1 MMTSLQTAL
10 AAALSAA
17 CVTSCSA
24 QADFPDVRNSNGTAL
39 NASDYT
45 GAFTMVLDSAAA
57 ADHNAD
63 LGVPVDISLR
73 PAPSASDG
81 AGEGGLNLDASQD
94 TRQYYHVELFTDA
107 GEITRCTVQE
117 GGPDGSYS
125 DARCRRVD
133 QVIQIVVS
141 GGSAGRLIF
150 EVAKE
155 QDGAPLAGRG
165 FMNHPAL
172 PVSPSIG
179 AVTLTALP
187 G

>member
-1 MMTSLQTAL
+1 MMTRLQTAL

-17 CVTSCSA
+17 CLTSCTA
-24 QADFPDVRNSNGTAL
+24 QADFPDVRNSNGAAL
-39 NASDYT
+39 DASDYT
-45 GAFTMVLDSAAA
+45 GAFTMVLDSSAAA
-57 ADHNAD
+57 AHNAD
-63 LGVPVDISLR
+63 LGIPVDINLR
-73 PAPSASDG
+73 PDPSASDG
-81 AGEGGLNLDASQD
+81 DLNLDASQD
-94 TRQYYHVELFTDA
+94 TRQFYHVELFTDG

-117 GGPDGSYS
+117 SGPDGSYS

-141 GGSAGRLIF
+141 GGSAGRLVF

-179 AVTLTALP
+179 AVTLTAVP